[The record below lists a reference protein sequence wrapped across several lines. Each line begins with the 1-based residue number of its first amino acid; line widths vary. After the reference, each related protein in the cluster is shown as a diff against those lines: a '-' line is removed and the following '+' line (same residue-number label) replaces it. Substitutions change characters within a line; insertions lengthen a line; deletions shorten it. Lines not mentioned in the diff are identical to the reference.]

1 MKKLTIAIP
10 IYNGG
15 KTIKRL
21 LDCLFSQNFSTDDV
35 DIIICDN
42 GSTDNT
48 LEVIQPY
55 LNKFTLYKNETNL
68 GADKNF
74 ELCVA
79 RSNSEYVWILG
90 DDDYLKDNTVNII
103 LDKIN
108 AKNYACI
115 FINFSLYDIKV
126 RKEVLAKFVNINEDI
141 VAKGISQF
149 LEHTN
154 IAANFLSSIIH
165 NKSAFESIDTSKYY
179 NTHFLQFA
187 VILDYVNDRDVL
199 IIADPLVINM
209 GDSSDRDVNIGGGA
223 VKTYNNLY
231 TIIKNSET
239 KFLKESERK
248 KIGALMQKMLK
259 YRILAAKRLDLKV
272 DKKFLKQLVN
282 NFKSYPAFWII
293 DMPLLATPKFLINL
307 IYKIYRVPFINSIFV
322 KYIYTSK

>member
-21 LDCLFSQNFSTDDV
+21 LDCIFSQNFSTDDV

-48 LEVIQPY
+48 LEVIKPY
-55 LNKFTLYKNETNL
+55 EDKFRLYKNETNL

-74 ELCVA
+74 ELCVT
-79 RSNSEYVWILG
+79 RSTSEYVWILG
-90 DDDYLKDNTVNII
+90 DDDYLKDNTINTI

-108 AKNYACI
+108 SKSYACI

-126 RKEVLAKFVNINEDI
+126 KKEVVERFITLKEDI
-141 VAKGISQF
+141 VAKGITQF
-149 LEHTN
+149 LECTN

-165 NKSAFESIDTSKYY
+165 NKAAFESINTSKYY

-199 IIADPLVINM
+199 VIADPLVINM
-209 GDSSDRDVNIGGGA
+209 GDSSERDVNIGGGA

-231 TIIKNSET
+231 TIVKNAET
-239 KFLKESERK
+239 KFLSKSERK
-248 KIGALMQKMLK
+248 RIGVLMQKMLR
-259 YRILAAKRLDLKV
+259 YRILASKRLGLKV
-272 DKKFLKQLVN
+272 DKVFLKELTN
-282 NFKSYPAFWII
+282 NFKSYPSFWLI
-293 DMPLLATPKFLINL
+293 DMPLLATPKILINL
-307 IYKIYRVPFINSIFV
+307 IYKLYRVPWINSIFV